1 MTPRR
6 ASVIGRAGVVLYV
19 AEAIFGNHLSREVLA

>member
-1 MTPRR
+1 MALPG

-19 AEAIFGNHLSREVLA
+19 AEGIFGNHLSREVLA